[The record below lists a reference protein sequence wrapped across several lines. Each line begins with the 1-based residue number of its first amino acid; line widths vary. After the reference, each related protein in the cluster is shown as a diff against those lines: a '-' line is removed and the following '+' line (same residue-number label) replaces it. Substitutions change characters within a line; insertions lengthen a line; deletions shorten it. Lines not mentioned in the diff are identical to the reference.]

1 MQTVNKC
8 TVPFSVDGGIACYVM
23 LCSIRATPKNVLSSA
38 FFFGRALSGFQVRFF
53 SFFHF
58 RKLFRKAFELSWNY
72 GKSFRISDCQRLLT
86 FIERRSEMERVIRT
100 YHKLSKLWPWNKLK
114 LNFHVFVYF
123 VRIFLTKVFQMLR
136 TFFMSM
142 KTSYIFFCAL
152 LRIRTVWMIQ

>member
-1 MQTVNKC
+1 MYGSIFGWWRNC
-8 TVPFSVDGGIACYVM
+8 LLCYVM
-23 LCSIRATPKNVLSSA
+23 FDSRHPKKCLIKCL
-38 FFFGRALSGFQVRFF
+38 FFGRALSGFQVRFF